1 MKPKLSFMTS
11 SEGFTVTQDKY
22 KPGWIMPYLHYHNY
36 YEIYILE
43 YGERLVQIDNDEFP
57 AAAHSATMFYKNV
70 SHKSSGKT
78 AFGGMCVSFDDSF
91 LDKYLHKDAKHS
103 LLKCFEHKLISLND
117 EEFER
122 IKMISDS
129 FFSFDKRNFIR
140 LISILDTL
148 NSAAERVTPN
158 DAHGSFENTSDKSH
172 LILKYVDDNY
182 RTIKNSKEITEL
194 FGVSES
200 YFFKMFRKE
209 HGISPK
215 QYINN
220 LKLRHACQFLIYR
233 HDRSAKTIAADCGF
247 ESYEHFMRLFK
258 QKMGCTPLEY
268 RENNPP
274 ERKVV
279 K

>member
-11 SEGFTVTQDKY
+11 NEGFTVTQDKY
-22 KPGWIMPYLHYHNY
+22 QPGWIMPYLHYHNY

-57 AAAHSATMFYKNV
+57 ADAHSATMFYKNI
-70 SHKSSGKT
+70 SHKSSGET
-78 AFGGMCVSFDDSF
+78 AFGGICVSFDDSF
-91 LDKYLHKDAKHS
+91 LNKYLQKSARDS
-103 LLKCFEHKLISLND
+103 LLKCFDYKILTLTD
-117 EEFER
+117 EEFEM
-122 IKMISDS
+122 IKTISDS
-129 FFSFDKRNFIR
+129 FFPFDKRNFIR

-158 DAHGSFENTSDKSH
+158 DAYVSSGNGSDKSQ

-182 RTIKNSKEITEL
+182 RTIKSSKEITEL

-200 YFFKMFRKE
+200 YFFKMFKRK
-209 HGISPK
+209 HGVSPK

-233 HDRSAKTIAADCGF
+233 HDRTAKTIAADCGF

-268 RENNPP
+268 RENNPA
-274 ERKVV
+274 EK
-279 K
+279 